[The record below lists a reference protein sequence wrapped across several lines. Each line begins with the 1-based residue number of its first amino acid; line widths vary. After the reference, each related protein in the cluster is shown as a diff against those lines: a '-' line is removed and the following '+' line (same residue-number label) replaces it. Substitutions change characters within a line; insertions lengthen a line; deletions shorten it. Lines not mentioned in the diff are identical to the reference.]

1 MRQVPLTQGFIALV
15 DDADFERVNRF
26 NWWASQHGKRVYAV
40 RHVWVRKGVYRKEL
54 LHRFILQPNPK
65 VQVDHKDGNGLNCQ
79 QYNLRMAT
87 NTQNSQNKRK
97 TSRNTSGYKGVSRFR
112 GRWRAKICVN
122 YLDIHL
128 GVWDT
133 ALAAAQ
139 AYDRASRIYHG
150 QFGQLNFPTPA
161 PLPPAADSEP
171 ASRPIPV
178 RAESQTD
185 YPSRMSKSGTARR

>member
-1 MRQVPLTQGFIALV
+1 MKRIPLTQGFAAWV
-15 DDADFERVNRF
+15 DDADYERVSQY
-26 NWWASQHGKRVYAV
+26 NWWASQHGNRTYAV

-65 VQVDHKDGNGLNCQ
+65 VQIDHKDGNGLNCTRD
-79 QYNLRMAT
+79 NMRPAT

-133 ALAAAQ
+133 AFAAAL
-139 AYDRASRIYHG
+139 AYDKAAKIYHG
-150 QFGQLNFPTPA
+150 EYAALNFP
-161 PLPPAADSEP
+161 
-171 ASRPIPV
+171 IP
-178 RAESQTD
+178 
-185 YPSRMSKSGTARR
+185 K